1 MRSDHQQGGSSLF
14 EVLVSVLMLGL
25 GIVGVAAVHT
35 RALHHS
41 VHAFESSQAAY
52 QGQAMVEIMRSRRA
66 AALAGH
72 YHTGGFVCAAQA
84 SHDLGRWLEDLQQV
98 LGETACAD
106 IACPSAAQWCKVT
119 IRWGAA
125 STQTGAPVPHEFS
138 IGARL

>member
-1 MRSDHQQGGSSLF
+1 MRSDHQQAGSSLF

-25 GIVGVAAVHT
+25 GMVGVAAVHT
-35 RALHHS
+35 RALQHS
-41 VHAFESSQAAY
+41 LYAFESSQAAY

-72 YHTGGFVCAAQA
+72 YHTGGLVCAAQA
-84 SHDLGRWLEDLQQV
+84 SDEIGRWLEDVQQA
-98 LGETACAD
+98 LGETACAE

-125 STQTGAPVPHEFS
+125 STQTGTPRAHELT